1 MTPNAETFN
10 DTSKGFV
17 FTGFPRTQEQA
28 KFLTSIMEGQN
39 RCQYK
44 PVILNFTCSDHEKIL
59 KRSAKLRAGAPSS
72 GGDIFAGRADQ
83 LTQEKLDKYNEG
95 VAAVA
100 RYFEAEKYAEDKI
113 VYEIDAN

>member
-1 MTPNAETFN
+1 MTPNAEAFN
-10 DTSKGFV
+10 DTTKGFV

-59 KRSAKLRAGAPSS
+59 KRSAKMRGGAPAS
-72 GGDIFAGRADQ
+72 GEDIFAGRTDQ
-83 LTQEKLDKYNEG
+83 LTQEKLDKFNEG